1 MSMKQIADWALD
13 TARHRAAQYAD
24 VRIVNDRS
32 RSLATKN
39 GKVGHAGSSESLGIG
54 IRVLVNDSWGFAS
67 TDDLSRAAI
76 DRTTAEAVQIAKASA
91 RVKEHPVRLAPEP
104 PAKIDWASPCKV
116 DPFTTSVEQNLELLT
131 SIDRELMAV
140 EGVTLAESGL
150 TFGRHEQWFYN
161 TEGSEIHQTR
171 TVTGAGF
178 TVYSFQ
184 GSEIQKRSYPNSFGG
199 QHQNKGYELIEEL
212 KLLEHARPIAEQA
225 VGLHKADQCPQG
237 DMTLL
242 LGSSQLGLQI
252 HESIGHPIELD
263 RVLGME
269 ANFAGTSFLTLD
281 KLRQLRYGSDIVN
294 VVADATEQHGP
305 GLGTFAYD
313 DEGVEAQCTPIIT
326 NGLFTG
332 YISSRETA
340 HTIGENRSN
349 GTMRAEGWNR
359 IPLIRMTNISILP
372 GEKPLTF
379 EQLLADTD
387 DGIYMETNRS
397 WSIDDKRYN
406 FQFGCEIGWEIKGG
420 KLGRMFKNPSY
431 SGITTE
437 FWNSMDAI
445 CSRDQWLLWGTP
457 NCGKGQPMQTMGTGH
472 GAAPARFRN
481 VKIGTAYKGK

>member
-1 MSMKQIADWALD
+1 MSMKQVADWALD
-13 TARHRAAQYAD
+13 TAKQRGAQYAD
-24 VRIVNDRS
+24 ARIVNDRS

-39 GKVGHAGSSESLGIG
+39 GRMGHASSAESLGIG
-54 IRVLVNDSWGFAS
+54 IRVVGNDSWGFAS
-67 TDDLSRAAI
+67 TDDLSRESVERTAAK
-76 DRTTAEAVQIAKASA
+76 ALEIAQASA
-91 RVKEHPVRLAPEP
+91 RVKEHPVRLAAEP
-104 PAKIDWASPCKV
+104 AVKVEWASPCKI
-116 DPFTTSVEQNLELLT
+116 DPFSTSVEQNLDLLMKIDHELL
-131 SIDRELMAV
+131 SV
-140 EGVTLAESGL
+140 KGVTLTESQMQ
-150 TFGRHEQWFYN
+150 FGRHEQWFFS

-171 TVTGAGF
+171 HITGTGF
-178 TVYSFQ
+178 TAFSFQ
-184 GSEIQKRSYPNSFGG
+184 GTEIQKRSYPNSYGG
-199 QHQNKGYELIEEL
+199 QHQNRGYELVEEL
-212 KLLEHARPIAEQA
+212 KLVENARRIGEQA
-225 VGLHKADQCPQG
+225 VALHQADQCPQG
-237 DMTLL
+237 KMTLL

-281 KLRQLRYGSDIVN
+281 KLRKLQYGSEIVN
-294 VVADATEQHGP
+294 VVADATESHGP

-313 DEGVEAQCTPIIT
+313 DEGVQAQCTPIIT

-340 HTIGENRSN
+340 HTIHETRSN

-372 GEKPLTF
+372 GKKPLTF
-379 EQLLADTD
+379 DQLLAGTD
-387 DGIYMETNRS
+387 DGIFMETNRS

-420 KLGRMFKNPSY
+420 KLGRMLKNPSY

-445 CSRDQWLLWGTP
+445 CSRDQWKLWGTP

-472 GAAPARFRN
+472 GAAPARFRD
-481 VKIGTAYKGK
+481 VKVGTAYKGN